1 MTIEAMKEKVNENKE
16 ALYWLEYKDHWTHAD
31 WNYYFEKTAE
41 IAELQKKI
49 AAQAVV

>member
-1 MTIEAMKEKVNENKE
+1 MKEKIKARIEELKE

-41 IAELQKKI
+41 IERLKKELDK
-49 AAQAVV
+49 